1 MFPISMLSSLGALLA
16 PSQMMFP
23 VRRRRHGERRTKRG
37 MLPRSGVGRLG
48 KRYLLKGVRP

>member
-16 PSQMMFP
+16 PSQLMFP
-23 VRRRRHGERRTKRG
+23 ARRRRHGERRTKRG
-37 MLPRSGVGRLG
+37 MLPRSGVGRSG